1 MNKMISG
8 IKPTGQMHL
17 GNYIGALRPFV
28 EFQDEYDLSVFI
40 ANLHCITMPIDP
52 DELKK
57 NLEDALIYYLAVGL
71 DPKKTTIFLQS
82 DVLEHAQLGFIL
94 STMTSMGELNRQT
107 QFKDKKDTEESL
119 SAGFYTYP
127 TLMASDILIHQ
138 VDGVPVGDDQKQHVE
153 LARDVAQ
160 RFNNRFGETFIVPKP
175 ITPKVGGRIMSLSDP
190 LRKMS
195 KSDSESEKG
204 IIYLGDDLKKA
215 RKKVMSAVTDSDNKV
230 YYDLEKKPGI
240 SNLLTIYAALEHI
253 SIDEAAARFKDHQY
267 GAFKKEVAD
276 VVVKELEIIQ
286 TRYDEIKASGIL
298 ESVLTEGAKQ
308 ASIQAQKTL
317 NLVQSKMGLELL

>member
-298 ESVLTEGAKQ
+298 ESVLTEGAEQ